1 MLFTRRAL
9 VMLLIVT
16 ASLILSSLA
25 SALLVVAAT
34 TALVVLAAF
43 IVDWRILPGPRE
55 LEVHRQNEPRLSLGA
70 DNHVRV
76 TVTNR
81 SPRAVFVQVRDESP
95 DSFGPQPL
103 IMTGA
108 TSTEALRPKGALISP
123 RTDYAFNYSVHPP
136 RRGDYAF
143 GYTNLRWWSHLGL
156 LIRQARFDTRAPVK
170 VYPNLLNLKRY
181 ELLAR
186 RGHLAQI
193 GLRPVRRLGS
203 GSEFERLREY
213 EADDDYRRI
222 DWNAT
227 ARRGKPITREYQI
240 ERSQNVVCIIDAGR
254 LMRAP
259 VGDLTKLDYAVNTAL
274 MLCYAALLR
283 GDKVGLL
290 SYADE
295 VSTWLAPRAGQGQF
309 HRMLALLYNVNAQ
322 PVESNI
328 ARAVAWLGT
337 QQRKR
342 ALLVFFTDLAAGITA
357 DAIVQRV
364 TPLYPRHVPLVVTV
378 GDPSTAAITRATLR
392 STGDVYRRVIAEQT
406 LDARALLLEKLR
418 ARGAL
423 TLDAPADQLTA
434 AVVNRYLEIKAR
446 SLI

>member
-9 VMLLIVT
+9 LLLLFVTPLLVAGTLAPAMLIV
-16 ASLILSSLA
+16 AGVYALA
-25 SALLVVAAT
+25 
-34 TALVVLAAF
+34 VLAAF
-43 IVDWRILPGPRE
+43 IADWRLLPRPRD
-55 LEVHRQNEPRLSLGA
+55 LEVRRENEPRLSLGA
-70 DNHVRV
+70 DNRVRV
-76 TVTNR
+76 FVTNR
-81 SPRAVFVQVRDESP
+81 AARAVFTQVRDESP
-95 DSFGPQPL
+95 DSFAPQPL
-103 IMTGA
+103 VLIGESQA
-108 TSTEALRPKGALISP
+108 EALVPSGVLITP
-123 RTDYAFNYSVHPP
+123 RARHGFGYTVHPP

-143 GYTNLRWWSHLGL
+143 GYTNLRWWSRLGL

-193 GLRPVRRLGS
+193 GMRPVRRLGS

-213 EADDDYRRI
+213 EADDNYRRI

-259 VGDLTKLDYAVNTAL
+259 VGDLTKLDYAVNAAL

-290 SYADE
+290 AYADE

-342 ALLVFFTDLAAGITA
+342 ALLVFFTDLAAGIAA
-357 DAIVQRV
+357 DAILQRV
-364 TPLYPRHVPLVVTV
+364 TPLYPRHVPLLVTV
-378 GDPSTAAITRATLR
+378 GDPSTAAITRVPLR